1 MVVHGLRGQ
10 SRRRCTLFIHIIHNL
25 PRFVHTLFWWVGSCD
40 SVLQF
45 GLDCLEMKNE
55 LANFRRETILIFGEK
70 GFNCFLRE
78 TTKTTSLLKVKR
90 SLKY

>member
-45 GLDCLEMKNE
+45 GLDCLEMNWQTFE
-55 LANFRRETILIFGEK
+55 GRPSSYLEK
-70 GFNCFLRE
+70 
-78 TTKTTSLLKVKR
+78 KV
-90 SLKY
+90 STVF